1 MAMLMDSLKVGE
13 YMYKRY
19 HNGFKIFKKEADGVF
34 GSCEGEYYTTRE
46 EARKRVYELNGWDK

>member
-1 MAMLMDSLKVGE
+1 MLMDSLKVGE